1 MARPVAVEHSRA
13 IPVSTEDAF
22 ALTLPI
28 PLPTIFRGRYGPIPP
43 IKQVRDQTGAWD
55 APGQTRRVLLAGGG
69 SMREELTKV
78 DPPRSFSYT
87 LTDIRGPLA
96 PLVSTVEG
104 EWLFTPKGT
113 GTEVTW
119 RWTIHPRFQ
128 LAAPLIPV
136 FGRLWQGYARQAL
149 EELSGQLVR

>member
-1 MARPVAVEHSRA
+1 MVRPVAVEQSRA
-13 IPVSTEDAF
+13 IPVSAEDAF
-22 ALTLPI
+22 GGTLPI
-28 PLPTIFRGRYGPIPP
+28 PLPTIFRRRYGPIPP
-43 IKQVRDQTGAWD
+43 IKQVQEQTGDWD
-55 APGQTRRVLLAGGG
+55 APGQTRKVLLTGGG
-69 SMREELTKV
+69 SMREELTRL
-78 DPPRSFSYT
+78 DAPRSFSYT

-96 PLVSTVEG
+96 PLVSWVEG